1 LNEAVD
7 INKDTLE
14 AFHWY
19 METHRVSG
27 KIKTY
32 QIQVYMSAREKGFT
46 QVEAAALTGF
56 SARTGQRIEAG
67 EHQPNRGR
75 LRDWRSTPDPLAGVW
90 EAELE
95 PMLKASPGLQPMTL
109 FEWLQ
114 ERYPGKYPQVLRTLQ
129 RRVAAWKALHGDA
142 KVVMFELR
150 HEPGLLGLSDFTEL
164 KGIEITIA
172 GQPFEHLLYHY
183 RLAYSGWQY
192 AQIIQGGE
200 SFIALSE
207 GLQNALFA
215 CGGVPKQ
222 HRTDSLSAAYRNMG
236 GVRNKPLTRLYD
248 DLCSHYRLQPTRNN
262 TGIAHENGAIESPHG
277 HLKNRIQQA
286 LLLRGSRDFESIAQY
301 QDLINR
307 AVAKLNALH
316 PAKVE
321 EEKRSLQPLPNYR
334 VADYEV
340 LTARVSCRSTL
351 DVRCVLYTVPSRLI
365 GQPLELHLH
374 HDRIVGYLNR
384 QPVVALPRLRV
395 SDKAKRR
402 ARCINY
408 RHVAA
413 GLRRKPRAFLYCTWQ
428 QELLPNDTWRA
439 LWSQLKHHFE
449 LDSAAVLI
457 VEALYIA
464 ATQDKETAVADYL
477 HAQLSASTL
486 TLAGLRQ
493 QFQCL
498 SALKLPNLAVTQHN
512 LEPYDQLLCR
522 EPADQSLSEP
532 QPAPQT
538 TASASHA
545 ASLGNARTT
554 SDAGRLVLR
563 TILAGSVRI
572 GSATPL
578 ERPHPTR
585 PHRSPTAKRQ
595 NGFQL

>member
-1 LNEAVD
+1 MKWSAQKRHPGRVPLVD
-7 INKDTLE
+7 GDSS
-14 AFHWY
+14 
-19 METHRVSG
+19 RVSR

-32 QIQVYMSAREKGFT
+32 QTQVYMSAREKGFT
-46 QVEAAALTGF
+46 QVEAAELAGF

-75 LRDWRSTPDPLAGVW
+75 MRNWRSTPDPLAGVW
-90 EAELE
+90 ESELE

-114 ERYPGKYPQVLRTLQ
+114 ERYPSKYPQVLRTLQ
-129 RRVAAWKALHGDA
+129 RRVAAWKALHGDSKA
-142 KVVMFELR
+142 VMFELR
-150 HEPGLLGLSDFTEL
+150 HEPGLMGLSDFTAL
-164 KGIEITIA
+164 KGLEITIA
-172 GQPFEHLLYHY
+172 GKPFEHLLYHY

-248 DLCSHYRLQPTRNN
+248 DLCTHYRMQPTRNN
-262 TGIAHENGAIESPHG
+262 TGIAHENGSLESPHG
-277 HLKNRIQQA
+277 HLKHRIKQA
-286 LLLRGSRDFESIAQY
+286 LLLRGSHDFESIAQY

-307 AVAKLNALH
+307 AVAKLNDLH
-316 PAKVE
+316 PEKVE
-321 EEKRSLQPLPNYR
+321 EEKRSLQSLPNYR

-340 LTARVSCRSTL
+340 LTARVSCRSTI
-351 DVRCVLYTVPSRLI
+351 DVRCVLYTVPSRLM
-365 GQPLELHLH
+365 GAQLELHLH
-374 HDRIVGYLNR
+374 HDRIVGYLHR
-384 QPVVALPRLRV
+384 QQVVELPRLRV
-395 SDKAKRR
+395 SGQAKRR

-408 RHVAA
+408 RHIAE
-413 GLRRKPRAFLYCTWQ
+413 GLRCKPRAFLYCTWQ
-428 QELLPNDTWRA
+428 QELLPNETWRT
-439 LWSQLKHHFE
+439 LWLQLKAQFE
-449 LDSAAVLI
+449 LDSAAVVM

-464 ATQDKETAVADYL
+464 ATQDKETAVANYL
-477 HAQLSASTL
+477 QAQLETATL

-493 QFQCL
+493 QFQL
-498 SALKLPNLAVTQHN
+498 LRDLKVPRLTITQHDLTN
-512 LEPYDQLLCR
+512 YDQLL
-522 EPADQSLSEP
+522 PGATPDQPLSEP
-532 QPAPQT
+532 QSSPQT
-538 TASASHA
+538 TAPPSHA

-563 TILAGSVRI
+563 TVLAGSVRI

-578 ERPHPTR
+578 ECSHPTR
-585 PHRSPTAKRQ
+585 PHRSPTARRK

>member
-1 LNEAVD
+1 
-7 INKDTLE
+7 
-14 AFHWY
+14 

-32 QIQVYMSAREKGFT
+32 QTQVYMTAREQGFT
-46 QVEAAALTGF
+46 QVEAAALAGF

-75 LRDWRSTPDPLAGVW
+75 IRDWRSTPDPLAEVW
-90 EAELE
+90 ESELE

-114 ERYPGKYPQVLRTLQ
+114 ERYPGKYAQVLRTLQ
-129 RRVAAWKALHGDA
+129 RRVAAWKALHGEPKA
-142 KVVMFELR
+142 IMFELR
-150 HEPGLLGLSDFTEL
+150 HEPGMMGLSDFTEL

-172 GQPFEHLLYHY
+172 GKPFEHLLYHY

-192 AQIIQGGE
+192 AEIIEGGE

-248 DLCSHYRLQPTRNN
+248 DLCSHYRMQPTRNN

-286 LLLRGSRDFESIAQY
+286 LLLRGSHDFERIADY
-301 QDLINR
+301 QALINQ
-307 AVAKLNALH
+307 AVAKLNDLH
-316 PAKVE
+316 RDKIE
-321 EEKRSLQPLPNYR
+321 EEQRALQPLPKYR
-334 VADYEV
+334 VPDYEV
-340 LTARVSCRSTL
+340 LTATVSCRSTI
-351 DVRCVLYTVPSRLI
+351 DVRCVLYTVPARLI
-365 GQPLELHLH
+365 GAQLELHLH
-374 HDRIVGYLNR
+374 HNRIIGYLNR
-384 QPVVALPRLRV
+384 QKVVELRRV
-395 SDKAKRR
+395 RVGDKTKRR

-413 GLRRKPRAFLYCTWQ
+413 GLRLKPRAFLYCTWQ
-428 QELLPNDTWRA
+428 QELLPNETWRA
-439 LWSQLKHHFE
+439 LWAQLKSQFD

-464 ATQDKETAVADYL
+464 ATQDKEAAVAAYL
-477 HAQLSASTL
+477 QAQLSAATL

-493 QFQCL
+493 QFQLL
-498 SALKLPNLAVTQHN
+498 SDLNLPNLSVTQHP
-512 LEPYDQLLCR
+512 LEDYDHLLHR
-522 EPADQSLSEP
+522 NPADQPVSEP
-532 QPAPQT
+532 QPSSQKTAP
-538 TASASHA
+538 ASHA

-554 SDAGRLVLR
+554 SHAGGMVLR

-572 GSATPL
+572 GSSTSL
-578 ERPHPTR
+578 ECPHPTC
-585 PHRSPTAKRQ
+585 PQRSPTAKRK